1 MQEFFGGHFPST
13 QLRGAELAFNSKHH
27 PSGHILRPF
36 PSGKAKIVSWI
47 MPVVTILLQNQ
58 AGEFRCRS
66 SESAVTRRLKLSP
79 QRDRRHYACVKKL
92 AEWLAKL
99 PERPRTIFKTCAYG
113 IVAGLAA
120 VAFQL
125 AINACYRA
133 GIVRLS
139 HCLHSTFLWSSLVLI
154 VGTSLISGWLLNSF
168 CADAAGSGIP
178 QLKAAFWKNFGYVPF
193 RVLWVKFLAATLQ
206 IGGGSSLGREGP
218 SVQLAGAASSLLAG
232 VAGEPKQKRRLAA
245 ATGAAAGL
253 AAAFNT
259 PLAGVTFVLEE
270 LIGDLNS
277 RLLGSVII
285 GALLGALVAHGI
297 IGPQPSFSLAAI
309 GEPSWYSY
317 LLAPVAAAA
326 GTLVGVAFQKSAL
339 GLRARQKK
347 WTAFPAWL
355 RPALGGL
362 ICWMLGVFVFF
373 QTGRLGV
380 FGLGYDDLSEA
391 VIGKLIW
398 QTAALL
404 LAAKF
409 VATVACYG
417 MGGCGGIFSPTLF
430 FGAMTGL
437 GIASIAQPIFSLP
450 PEDLAMLTIVSMSA
464 TLGAVVRAP
473 VTSILIVFEMTHQF
487 SLVPPLMLAAL
498 ISQGISR
505 RLARHNFY
513 DALLEQDG
521 HVVERF
527 APPRDLREWQKQPV
541 LLLANPK
548 PVIVTSLETNQIQS
562 QLETCPYA
570 QFPVITDGQIRGV
583 LTREEASRAFSEKRP
598 PVLVEATVCPPQL
611 PLHDVEMRLIESQTG
626 FLLLQEHPGG
636 PLVGILTLHD
646 ILRAQQAAAEKGFA

>member
-1 MQEFFGGHFPST
+1 V
-13 QLRGAELAFNSKHH
+13 K
-27 PSGHILRPF
+27 IL
-36 PSGKAKIVSWI
+36 V
-47 MPVVTILLQNQ
+47 
-58 AGEFRCRS
+58 
-66 SESAVTRRLKLSP
+66 
-79 QRDRRHYACVKKL
+79 
-92 AEWLAKL
+92 EWLSKL
-99 PERPRTIFKTCAYG
+99 PERPRTILKTCAYG
-113 IVAGLAA
+113 FVAGLVA

-125 AINACYRA
+125 AMNGCYRA

-139 HCLHSTFLWSSLVLI
+139 HGSFTVFLWSSLGLV
-154 VGTSLISGWLLNSF
+154 VGTSLISGGLLNSF
-168 CADAAGSGIP
+168 CTDAAGSGIP
-178 QLKAAFWKNFGYVPF
+178 QLKVAFWKNFGYVPF
-193 RVLWVKFLAATLQ
+193 RVLWVKFLAGTLQ

-218 SVQLAGAASSLLAG
+218 CVQLAGTASSLLAG
-232 VAGEPKQKRRLAA
+232 VAGEPKQRRRLAA

-277 RLLGSVII
+277 RLLGSVLI
-285 GALLGALVAHGI
+285 GAMLGALVAHGI

-309 GEPSWYSY
+309 GEPTWYSY
-317 LLAPVAAAA
+317 LLVPVVAAA

-347 WTAFPAWL
+347 WTAVPDWL
-355 RPALGGL
+355 RPAIGGL
-362 ICWMLGVFVFF
+362 ICWALGVFVFL
-373 QTGRLGV
+373 QTGKLGV

-391 VIGKLIW
+391 LTGKLIW

-437 GIASIAQPIFSLP
+437 GIAGIAQPIFGLS
-450 PEDLAMLTIVSMSA
+450 PESVAMLAIVSMSA

-498 ISQGISR
+498 ISQAISR
-505 RLARHNFY
+505 HLARHNFY

-527 APPRDLREWQKQPV
+527 VPPRDLREWQKQPI
-541 LLLANPK
+541 LHLANPK
-548 PVIVTSLETNQIQS
+548 PVAVDSLELKDLQKLLQNY
-562 QLETCPYA
+562 PYS
-570 QFPVITDGQIRGV
+570 QFPVVIGGQIQGV
-583 LTREEASRAFSEKRP
+583 LTRDEAARAIREKRP
-598 PVLVEATVCPPQL
+598 PVLVEATVCPPEL
-611 PLHDVEMRLIESQTG
+611 SLRAVEMQLIESKTG
-626 FLLLQEHPGG
+626 FLLLQEDRAG

-646 ILRAQQAAAEKGFA
+646 ILRAQQAAAEEGYGETASTSSP

>member
-1 MQEFFGGHFPST
+1 MSLKWCVANLVFTPDNHDEYC
-13 QLRGAELAFNSKHH
+13 L
-27 PSGHILRPF
+27 
-36 PSGKAKIVSWI
+36 
-47 MPVVTILLQNQ
+47 
-58 AGEFRCRS
+58 
-66 SESAVTRRLKLSP
+66 RRLVDAQCLRLSR
-79 QRDRRHYACVKKL
+79 QHDSQHHGEVKIL
-92 AEWLAKL
+92 VEWLVKL
-99 PERPRTIFKTCAYG
+99 PERPRTILKTCAYG
-113 IVAGLAA
+113 FAAGLVA
-120 VAFQL
+120 VAFQI
-125 AINACYRA
+125 AMNGGYRA

-139 HCLHSTFLWSSLVLI
+139 HCSHSVFAWSSLGLI
-154 VGTSLISGWLLNSF
+154 LGTSLISGWLLNSF
-168 CADAAGSGIP
+168 CTDAAGSGIP
-178 QLKAAFWKNFGYVPF
+178 QLKAAFWKNFGFVPF
-193 RVLWVKFLAATLQ
+193 RVLWVKFIAATLQ

-232 VAGEPKQKRRLAA
+232 IAGEPKQKRRLAA

-285 GALLGALVAHGI
+285 GAMLGALVAHGI

-317 LLAPVAAAA
+317 LLVPVVAAA
-326 GTLVGVAFQKSAL
+326 GTLVGVTFQKSAL
-339 GLRARQKK
+339 DLRARQKK
-347 WTAFPAWL
+347 WTAVPAWL
-355 RPALGGL
+355 RPAVGGL
-362 ICWMLGVFVFF
+362 ICWALGVFVFL
-373 QTGRLGV
+373 QTGKLGV

-391 VIGKLIW
+391 LTGKLIW

-409 VATVACYG
+409 AATVACYG
-417 MGGCGGIFSPTLF
+417 LGGCGGIFSPTLF

-437 GIASIAQPIFSLP
+437 GIAGILQPAFSLSS
-450 PEDLAMLTIVSMSA
+450 DGVAMLTIVSMSA

-498 ISQGISR
+498 ISQAISR

-541 LLLANPK
+541 SLLANPK
-548 PVIVTSLETNQIQS
+548 PVVVASLELKPIQD
-562 QLETCPYA
+562 LVRNHPYT
-570 QFPVITDGQIRGV
+570 QFPVVMGGAIRGV
-583 LTREEASRAFSEKRP
+583 LTRDEASRALREKRP
-598 PVLVEATVCPPQL
+598 PILVEATICRPDL
-611 PLHDVEMRLIESQTG
+611 SLRDVETQLIESKTG
-626 FLLLQEHPGG
+626 FLLLQAHPEG

-646 ILRAQQAAAEKGFA
+646 ILRAQQAAAEAGGA

>member
-1 MQEFFGGHFPST
+1 V
-13 QLRGAELAFNSKHH
+13 K
-27 PSGHILRPF
+27 IL
-36 PSGKAKIVSWI
+36 V
-47 MPVVTILLQNQ
+47 
-58 AGEFRCRS
+58 
-66 SESAVTRRLKLSP
+66 
-79 QRDRRHYACVKKL
+79 
-92 AEWLAKL
+92 EWLAKL
-99 PERPRTIFKTCAYG
+99 PERPRTILKTCGYG
-113 IVAGLAA
+113 VAAGMVA

-125 AINACYRA
+125 AMNGCYRA

-139 HCLHSTFLWSSLVLI
+139 RCTHTTFLWSSFVLI
-154 VGTSLISGWLLNSF
+154 LGTSLISGWLLNAF
-168 CADAAGSGIP
+168 CTDAAGSGIP
-178 QLKAAFWKNFGYVPF
+178 QLKAAFWKNFGFVPF
-193 RVLWVKFLAATLQ
+193 RVLWVKFMAATLQ

-218 SVQLAGAASSLLAG
+218 SVQLAGTASSLLAG
-232 VAGEPKQKRRLAA
+232 VLGEPKQKRRLAA

-285 GALLGALVAHGI
+285 GAMLGALVAHGI

-317 LLAPVAAAA
+317 LLVPVVAAA

-339 GLRARQKK
+339 SLRARQRK
-347 WTAFPAWL
+347 WTAVPAWL
-355 RPALGGL
+355 RPVIGGLVCWALG
-362 ICWMLGVFVFF
+362 VVVFF
-373 QTGRLGV
+373 QTGKLGV

-391 VIGKLIW
+391 LTGKLIW

-437 GIASIAQPIFSLP
+437 GIAGIAQPVFQLTS
-450 PEDLAMLTIVSMSA
+450 DGVAMLTIVSMSA

-498 ISQGISR
+498 ISQAISR

-521 HVVERF
+521 HVVARF

-541 LLLANPK
+541 SLLANPK
-548 PVIVTSLETNQIQS
+548 PVVASALELKPIQN
-562 QLETCPYA
+562 LLVNHPYT
-570 QFPVITDGQIRGV
+570 QFPVIIGGQIRGV
-583 LTREEASRAFSEKRP
+583 LTREEARRAIREQRAP
-598 PVLVEATVCPPQL
+598 ILVEATICQP
-611 PLHDVEMRLIESQTG
+611 DVSLRAVETQLIESKTG
-626 FLLLQEHPGG
+626 FLLLQERPDG
-636 PLVGILTLHD
+636 PLLGILTLHD
-646 ILRAQQAAAEKGFA
+646 ILRAQQAAAEE

>member
-1 MQEFFGGHFPST
+1 MGALTAAGRDAPAASRRRGSRAVSQLGAVAGNGVNHHLPVEFESFQG
-13 QLRGAELAFNSKHH
+13 RGFAYHVGVN
-27 PSGHILRPF
+27 
-36 PSGKAKIVSWI
+36 
-47 MPVVTILLQNQ
+47 
-58 AGEFRCRS
+58 
-66 SESAVTRRLKLSP
+66 KL
-79 QRDRRHYACVKKL
+79 VG
-92 AEWLAKL
+92 WLARL
-99 PERPRTIFKTCAYG
+99 PERPRVIFKTCAYG
-113 IVAGLAA
+113 LVAGLVA

-125 AINACYRA
+125 AINGCHQA
-133 GIVRLS
+133 GLVRLS
-139 HCLHSTFLWSSLVLI
+139 QCSHTVFLWGSLGLI
-154 VGTSLISGWLLNSF
+154 LGTSLLSGWLLNAF
-168 CADAAGSGIP
+168 CTEAAGSGIP
-178 QLKAAFWKNFGYVPF
+178 QLKAAFWKNFGCVPF

-218 SVQLAGAASSLLAG
+218 SVQLAGTAGSLLAG

-277 RLLGSVII
+277 RLLGSVLL
-285 GALLGALVAHGI
+285 GAMLGALVAHGI
-297 IGPQPSFSLAAI
+297 LGPQPSFTLAAI
-309 GEPSWYSY
+309 GEPAWPAY
-317 LLAPVAAAA
+317 LLVPVVAAA
-326 GTLVGVAFQKSAL
+326 GTLVGVAFQMSAL

-347 WTAFPAWL
+347 WTAVPGWL

-362 ICWMLGVFVFF
+362 ICWGLGVLVFF

-391 VIGKLIW
+391 LSGRLVW
-398 QTAALL
+398 QTAVLL

-417 MGGCGGIFSPTLF
+417 LGGCGGIFSPTLF

-437 GIASIAQPIFSLP
+437 GVAALAQPLFSLS
-450 PEDLAMLTIVSMSA
+450 PEGVVMLTIVSMSA

-498 ISQGISR
+498 VSQAISR

-513 DALLEQDG
+513 DALLVQDG

-527 APPRDLREWQKQPV
+527 APPRDLREWQNQPV
-541 LLLANPK
+541 SLLANPQ
-548 PVIVTSLETNQIQS
+548 PAVAASLETKSIQS
-562 QLETCPYA
+562 LLQNHPYT
-570 QFPVITDGQIRGV
+570 QFPVVIGGQIQGV
-583 LTREEASRAFSEKRP
+583 LTRAEAVRALREKRP
-598 PVLVEATVCPPQL
+598 PVLEEATICPPDL
-611 PLHDVEMRLIESQTG
+611 SLRAVEMQLIESKTG
-626 FLLLQEHPGG
+626 LLLLQAQPAGT
-636 PLVGILTLHD
+636 LVGILTLHD
-646 ILRAQQAAAEKGFA
+646 ILRAQQAAAEAG

>member
-1 MQEFFGGHFPST
+1 MLRAAVELVTWFDSSHHGGV
-13 QLRGAELAFNSKHH
+13 N
-27 PSGHILRPF
+27 
-36 PSGKAKIVSWI
+36 
-47 MPVVTILLQNQ
+47 
-58 AGEFRCRS
+58 
-66 SESAVTRRLKLSP
+66 KL
-79 QRDRRHYACVKKL
+79 V
-92 AEWLAKL
+92 EWLSKL
-99 PERPRTIFKTCAYG
+99 PERPRAILKTCAYG
-113 IVAGLAA
+113 FVAGLVA

-125 AINACYRA
+125 AINGCYRI

-139 HCLHSTFLWSSLVLI
+139 HCSLTTFLWSSLGLI
-154 VGTSLISGWLLNSF
+154 LGTSLTSGWLLNSF
-168 CADAAGSGIP
+168 CMDAAGSGIP

-193 RVLWVKFLAATLQ
+193 RVLWVKFIAATLQ
-206 IGGGSSLGREGP
+206 IGGCSSLGREGP
-218 SVQLAGAASSLLAG
+218 SVQLAGTASSLLAG

-277 RLLGSVII
+277 RLLGSVLL
-285 GALLGALVAHGI
+285 GAMLGALVAHGI

-309 GEPSWYSY
+309 GEPSWHSY
-317 LLAPVAAAA
+317 LLVPVVAAA

-339 GLRARQKK
+339 GLRARQRK
-347 WTAFPAWL
+347 WNALPAWL
-355 RPALGGL
+355 RPAVGGL
-362 ICWMLGVFVFF
+362 VCWGLGVFVFL
-373 QTGRLGV
+373 QTGKLGV

-391 VIGKLIW
+391 LTGKLIW
-398 QTAALL
+398 QTAVLL

-437 GIASIAQPIFSLP
+437 GIAGITQPIFSLSP
-450 PEDLAMLTIVSMSA
+450 DGVAMLTIVSMSA

-473 VTSILIVFEMTHQF
+473 MTSILIVFEMTHQF

-498 ISQGISR
+498 VSQAISR

-513 DALLEQDG
+513 DAMLEQDG

-541 LLLANPK
+541 SHLANPQ
-548 PVIVTSLETNQIQS
+548 PVVVSSLESKKLQRLLQ
-562 QLETCPYA
+562 QYPYA
-570 QFPVITDGQIRGV
+570 RFPVVIGGHICGV
-583 LTREEASRAFSEKRP
+583 LTREEATRAIRERRP
-598 PVLVEATVCPPQL
+598 PDLVEATICRPDL
-611 PLHDVEMRLIESQTG
+611 SLRAVETQLIESKTG
-626 FLLLQEHPGG
+626 FLLLQEQADES
-636 PLVGILTLHD
+636 LVGILTLHD
-646 ILRAQQAAAEKGFA
+646 ILRAQQAAAEEGYA